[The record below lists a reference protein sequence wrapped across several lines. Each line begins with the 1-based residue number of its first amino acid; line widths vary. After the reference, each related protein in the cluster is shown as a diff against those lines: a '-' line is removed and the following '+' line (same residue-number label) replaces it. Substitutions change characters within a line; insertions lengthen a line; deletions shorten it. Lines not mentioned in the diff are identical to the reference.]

1 VLAVGTLALIYALL
15 GYQDAMARR
24 KASRSKRSAGAVTRV
39 RDTITGRFLKRGT
52 EKRRPKTTVVERIT
66 GRRRGKKR

>member
-1 VLAVGTLALIYALL
+1 VGTLAVIYRRL
-15 GYQDAMARR
+15 GYPNAMARR
-24 KASRSKRSAGAVTRV
+24 KASRSKRSPGAGTRV

-66 GRRRGKKR
+66 GRGRRKKR